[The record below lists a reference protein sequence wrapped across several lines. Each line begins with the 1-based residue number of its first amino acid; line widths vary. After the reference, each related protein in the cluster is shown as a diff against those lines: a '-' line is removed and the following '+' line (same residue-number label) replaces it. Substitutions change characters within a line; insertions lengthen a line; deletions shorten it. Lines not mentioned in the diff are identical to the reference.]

1 MEAVV
6 WIVAFAVLLLIEI
19 LTLGLTTI
27 WFAGG
32 ALAAWCL
39 AMLKASFPLQIV
51 AFLVVS
57 FILLLLTRP
66 IAVKHFN
73 RKCEKTNADSLIG
86 QSAVVTE
93 KLDELHGTGRVLI
106 RGMEW
111 SAKTV
116 DTGITIEKDQI
127 VLVEAIQGVKLIVS
141 KKEDM

>member
-6 WIVAFAVLLLIEI
+6 WLVAFAVLLVIEI

-39 AMLKASFPLQIV
+39 AMLKASFPLQII

-57 FILLLLTRP
+57 VILLLLTRP

-73 RKCEKTNADSLIG
+73 RKCEKTNTDILIG
-86 QSAVVTE
+86 QQAIVIE
-93 KLDELHGTGRVLI
+93 KLDDIHGTGRVVI
-106 RGMEW
+106 NGMEW
-111 SAKTV
+111 SAKTTDPTV
-116 DTGITIEKDQI
+116 TIETDTV

-141 KKEDM
+141 KKEEK